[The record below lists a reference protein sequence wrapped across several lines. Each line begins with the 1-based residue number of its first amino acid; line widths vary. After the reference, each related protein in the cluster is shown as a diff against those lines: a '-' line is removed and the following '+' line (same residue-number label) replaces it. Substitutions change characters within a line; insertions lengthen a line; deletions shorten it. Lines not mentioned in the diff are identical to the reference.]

1 MNAVQFPEMLSAN
14 KTVVIKD
21 KEATK
26 QNLSLLLQSYKKTL
40 LGDPHFG
47 VNLRRLLYESNN
59 TVLQDLVIDDLQ
71 SAITTFMPQV
81 RVSRSDIAINSEG
94 NTLTAVIR
102 AQNLL
107 DFQLETYH
115 LNLLDME
122 ELQ

>member
-1 MNAVQFPEMLSAN
+1 MNAVRFPDMLSAN
-14 KTVVIKD
+14 KTAVIRD

-40 LGDPHFG
+40 LGDPHYG

-59 TVLQDLVIDDLQ
+59 TVLQDLVVDDLQ
-71 SAITTFMPQV
+71 TAITTFMPQV
-81 RVSRSDIAINSEG
+81 RVQRSDISLDSRG
-94 NTLTAVIR
+94 NRLTVTIK
-102 AQNLL
+102 AQNIL
-107 DFQLETYH
+107 DFQLETYT

>member
-1 MNAVQFPEMLSAN
+1 MNAVKFPDMLSAN
-14 KTVVIKD
+14 KTVVVKD

-40 LGDPHFG
+40 LGDPHYG

-59 TVLQDLVIDDLQ
+59 TVLQDLVVDDLQ
-71 SAITTFMPQV
+71 TAITTFMPQV
-81 RVSRSDIAINSEG
+81 RVQRSDISLDSKG
-94 NTLTAVIR
+94 NRLAVTIK
-102 AQNLL
+102 AQNIL
-107 DFQLETYH
+107 DFQLETYT